1 MDKSSLVTYN
11 LVVPLNLDLGISS
24 QLGGVSAVQT
34 YHFMGFS
41 PIPLDDLP
49 THSLINPLG

>member
-1 MDKSSLVTYN
+1 M
-11 LVVPLNLDLGISS
+11 SS

-41 PIPLDDLP
+41 LIPLDDLSI
-49 THSLINPLG
+49 HYLINPLG